1 MNDIELLESLI
12 RREESAL
19 DELKEKYGA
28 YCRYIAQQILGSPED
43 AEEVENDALLKAWR
57 SLPAAKITSL
67 RSYLGMLA
75 RNLAIDKRR
84 ADPSRRLPEDAFL
97 TGLDEL
103 AEVLPDGAEDKVVSE
118 IELKDLMTHFLSEL
132 TAKNRRIFL
141 KRYWFSCSVREIAE
155 EMHMSESSIKMR
167 LKRSREQLQMLM
179 EWEVGRK

>member
-1 MNDIELLESLI
+1 MNDSELLKSLI
-12 RREESAL
+12 RRDESAL

-57 SLPAAKITSL
+57 TLPTAKLTSL

-103 AEVLPDGAEDKVVSE
+103 AEVLPDGAGDHVVDE
-118 IELKDLMTHFLSEL
+118 VAIKDLMEHFLNEL
-132 TAKNRRIFL
+132 TVKNRRIFL
-141 KRYWFSCSVREIAE
+141 KRYWYACSVREIAE
-155 EMHMSESSIKMR
+155 ELHMTESSIKMR
-167 LKRSREQLQMLM
+167 LKRTREQLQMLM
-179 EWEVGRK
+179 EWEGLGK